1 MPRTWARSPGKVS
14 KYRPGSINWGTVV
27 TAEFP
32 RRFGSYVL
40 LKPLARGGMG
50 ELDLAVTGGRG
61 MEKLCV
67 IKRVL
72 PHLLASDNVQRFR
85 EEAMVVVRLS
95 HGNLVGVLDAGRLSS
110 PEDGKDS
117 AQFYLAMDF
126 VEGKDLLA
134 TWNQCAA
141 KRVAFP
147 VEIAAYIVK
156 ELARGLAYAHAYR
169 DLHLVHRDIS
179 PANVLL
185 SYSGEVKLTDFGLA
199 TSKLK
204 EQQTAPGIIYGK
216 LAYLAPEQARGDALD
231 QRTDLY
237 AAGILLWE
245 MLTGQQLF
253 PVRSDKAHVKLTD
266 EAPVGNPTV
275 EALDRLRNPAIAAP
289 STLTGRV
296 PPELEEI
303 TMKALAADPKDRYQT
318 GEELRSDLGSFLA
331 RNAPETDAA
340 TLAAFMTTLFKEQI
354 EAERLERD
362 ELLIDAS
369 SLLSGAYRARP
380 PTTDGTPPRPLH
392 PRTPARRGSDA
403 VAETGK
409 GATLEALEAPADGSH
424 PDDRRVATTIGD
436 RYYLRRL
443 CGEGAM
449 GRVYEAHHIEIGRRV
464 AIKILHST
472 FRHTP
477 DVVERF
483 RREARAASKI
493 GHPNIVDVTDS
504 GTTPDGAFF
513 FVMEYLDG
521 LDLEQLIRREGAL
534 PVERALLIAAQVCRA
549 LTAAHSAGIIH
560 RDLKPANVMLVRQRD
575 QEDFVKVLDFGIS
588 KQSDLDPAAG
598 TRAVGL
604 TNPDVAVGTPIY
616 MAPEQAAGHPADAR
630 TDVYA
635 VGELLFEMLTG
646 KSAFSGADVIVVFNK
661 KANVEPPPLRA
672 MRPDAPAELEAV
684 LVRAMSRRPED
695 RFPTMTALKDEIMR
709 CLAQFEMPPAMPPV
723 PSPAPA
729 ATTASVTARTRWT
742 QPTKRAL
749 WMGAGGVVLGV
760 GVASWL
766 VIGRDAP
773 TPHAFNA
780 PLVAPHLP
788 SSRSFPPPL
797 PPSSL
802 PPSSPA
808 AEPSGAAMAPPAMPK
823 VAAATVATRGPAPG
837 AAGELHAPPRVASG
851 NHGKAAGRAPGP
863 AGARPSK
870 AISAPAP
877 LTDTDGATAA
887 ELTAKGR
894 AAFARA
900 DFPDAIRL
908 GRAAIAS
915 GAALEG
921 HLLLGDAFYKMN
933 RFSDALREYDAA
945 TRIAPSSAQAQRG
958 HELAARGL
966 R

>member
-1 MPRTWARSPGKVS
+1 MA
-14 KYRPGSINWGTVV
+14 

-216 LAYLAPEQARGDALD
+216 LAYLAPEQARGDTLD

-253 PVRSDKAHVKLTD
+253 PVRGDKANVRLTD
-266 EAPVGNPTV
+266 EAPAGNPTLD
-275 EALDRLRNPAIAAP
+275 ALERLRNPTIAAP

-303 TMKALAADPKDRYQT
+303 TMKALATEQEDRYQT
-318 GEELRSDLGSFLA
+318 GEELRADLGSFLA

-362 ELLIDAS
+362 ELLIDAA

-380 PTTDGTPPRPLH
+380 PADGTPPQPLH

-403 VAETGK
+403 VADTGK
-409 GATLEALEAPADGSH
+409 GQSLQTAEPSGDGSL
-424 PDDRRVATTIGD
+424 PDDRRVGTTIGD

-575 QEDFVKVLDFGIS
+575 EEDFVKVLDFGIS

-598 TRAVGL
+598 ARAVGL

-661 KANVEPPPLRA
+661 KANVEPPPIRA
-672 MRPDAPAELEAV
+672 MRPEAPAELEVV

-695 RFPTMTALKDEIMR
+695 RYPTMTALKDEIMR
-709 CLAQFEMPPAMPPV
+709 CLAHFEVPPAMPPV
-723 PSPAPA
+723 PAPAPV
-729 ATTASVTARTRWT
+729 ATTDTVTARTRWS

-749 WMGAGGVVLGV
+749 WMALGGIVVGL

-766 VIGRDAP
+766 TLGRDD
-773 TPHAFNA
+773 
-780 PLVAPHLP
+780 
-788 SSRSFPPPL
+788 
-797 PPSSL
+797 
-802 PPSSPA
+802 
-808 AEPSGAAMAPPAMPK
+808 
-823 VAAATVATRGPAPG
+823 
-837 AAGELHAPPRVASG
+837 APPRATNAPVTAPPPAPRLSPSSGPSAGTAVAGAGNGEAAPHAEPADVPRPEGEARPERPAEARPLARLGSSG
-851 NHGKAAGRAPGP
+851 NHGKTAGRA
-863 AGARPSK
+863 AGTRPVK
-870 AISAPAP
+870 AASAPPAV
-877 LTDTDGATAA
+877 AA
-887 ELTAKGR
+887 VDRASAADLTAKGR
-894 AAFARA
+894 AAFAQG
-900 DFPDAIRL
+900 DFPEAIRL
-908 GRAAIAS
+908 GRSAISS

-958 HELAARGL
+958 HELAARSL

>member
-1 MPRTWARSPGKVS
+1 
-14 KYRPGSINWGTVV
+14 
-27 TAEFP
+27 
-32 RRFGSYVL
+32 VL

-50 ELDLAVTGGRG
+50 ELDLAVTGGQG

-72 PHLLASDNVQRFR
+72 PHLLASESVQRFR

-95 HGNLVGVLDAGRLSS
+95 HGNLVGVLDAGK
-110 PEDGKDS
+110 ENGVDS
-117 AQFYLAMDF
+117 GQFYLAMDF

-147 VEIAAYIVK
+147 VEIAAYVIK
-156 ELARGLAYAHAYR
+156 ELSRGLAYAHAYR

-204 EQQTAPGIIYGK
+204 EQRTAPGIIYGK
-216 LAYLAPEQARGDALD
+216 LAYLSPEQARGDALD

-253 PVRSDKAHVKLTD
+253 PLRTDKPLRANE
-266 EAPVGNPTV
+266 EAPAGNPTLD
-275 EALDRLRNPAIAAP
+275 ALERLRHPTIAAP

-296 PPELEEI
+296 PPELEAI
-303 TMKALAADPKDRYQT
+303 TLKALSINPNERYQT

-340 TLAAFMTTLFKEQI
+340 TLATFMTTLFRDEI
-354 EAERLERD
+354 ESERRERD
-362 ELLIDAS
+362 ELLLDAS
-369 SLLSGAYRARP
+369 ALLSGTFTTLRDE
-380 PTTDGTPPRPLH
+380 TTDGARQRPKLPPRTEDS
-392 PRTPARRGSDA
+392 RERA
-403 VAETGK
+403 
-409 GATLEALEAPADGSH
+409 APAGSGGRTADENQGD
-424 PDDRRVATTIGD
+424 PDDRRVGTTLGD
-436 RYYLRRL
+436 RYLLRRL

-513 FVMEYLDG
+513 FVMEFLDG
-521 LDLEQLIRREGAL
+521 SDLEQLIRREGAL
-534 PVERALLIAAQVCRA
+534 PIERALLIAAQVCRA
-549 LTAAHSAGIIH
+549 LTAAHAAGIIH

-575 QEDFVKVLDFGIS
+575 EEDFVKVLDFGIS
-588 KQSDLDPAAG
+588 KQSDLDSGASA
-598 TRAVGL
+598 RAMGL
-604 TNPDVAVGTPIY
+604 TRPDVAVGTPIY

-646 KSAFSGADVIVVFNK
+646 KAAFSGTDVMVVFNK
-661 KANVEPPPLRA
+661 KANVEPPPLR
-672 MRPDAPAELEAV
+672 MLRPETPVDLEAM
-684 LVRAMSRRPED
+684 LLRAMSRQPDLRY
-695 RFPTMTALKDEIMR
+695 PTMNALKDDIMR
-709 CLAQFEMPPAMPPV
+709 CLAHLEAAPPVLGRIPSPAAAGTTGTITAPTHWTRPSSRTLWIVGAGLVVGLGAAAFFVVGRSSEPPARAPQAVVMAEKPPATPPPTHPAPPV
-723 PSPAPA
+723 PA
-729 ATTASVTARTRWT
+729 
-742 QPTKRAL
+742 
-749 WMGAGGVVLGV
+749 
-760 GVASWL
+760 
-766 VIGRDAP
+766 
-773 TPHAFNA
+773 
-780 PLVAPHLP
+780 
-788 SSRSFPPPL
+788 
-797 PPSSL
+797 
-802 PPSSPA
+802 
-808 AEPSGAAMAPPAMPK
+808 APPDREAE
-823 VAAATVATRGPAPG
+823 TVEPAHG
-837 AAGELHAPPRVASG
+837 APSHAKASARLSPSTST
-851 NHGKAAGRAPGP
+851 HGRSLKGAAPGP
-863 AGARPSK
+863 AERGPDRVVGAD
-870 AISAPAP
+870 
-877 LTDTDGATAA
+877 LAA
-887 ELTAKGR
+887 QGRVAFAKG
-894 AAFARA
+894 
-900 DFPDAIRL
+900 DFPASIRL
-908 GRAAIAS
+908 GRSAIVS

-921 HLLLGDAFYKMN
+921 NLLLGDAFYKMS
-933 RFSDALREYDAA
+933 RFADALRAYDAA
-945 TRIAPSSAQAQRG
+945 TAVAPSNAQAQRG
-958 HELAARGL
+958 HELAVRGL
-966 R
+966 HAAP

>member
-1 MPRTWARSPGKVS
+1 MA
-14 KYRPGSINWGTVV
+14 

-253 PVRSDKAHVKLTD
+253 PVRSDKAHVKLHE

-275 EALDRLRNPAIAAP
+275 DALERLRNPAIAAP

-303 TMKALAADPKDRYQT
+303 TMKALAADPNDRYQT

-340 TLAAFMTTLFKEQI
+340 TLAAFMNTLFKEQI
-354 EAERLERD
+354 DSERLERD
-362 ELLIDAS
+362 ELLIDAA

-380 PTTDGTPPRPLH
+380 PADGTPPRPLH

-409 GATLEALEAPADGSH
+409 GGSAETVDAPADGSH
-424 PDDRRVATTIGD
+424 PDDRRVGTTIGD

-449 GRVYEAHHIEIGRRV
+449 GRVYEAQHIEIGRRV

-575 QEDFVKVLDFGIS
+575 EEDFVKVLDFGIS

-598 TRAVGL
+598 ARAVGL

-616 MAPEQAAGHPADAR
+616 MAPEQAAGHPADAG

-695 RFPTMTALKDEIMR
+695 RYATMTALKDEIMR

-723 PSPAPA
+723 PSPAPT
-729 ATTASVTARTRWT
+729 ATTASVTARTSWS
-742 QPTKRAL
+742 QPTRRAVWL
-749 WMGAGGVVLGV
+749 AGVGVALGV

-766 VIGRDAP
+766 MMGRD
-773 TPHAFNA
+773 TP
-780 PLVAPHLP
+780 APHPVNMPAVATRL
-788 SSRSFPPPL
+788 PPP
-797 PPSSL
+797 SL
-802 PPSSPA
+802 PPSSGA
-808 AEPSGAAMAPPAMPK
+808 AEAAAALIPPPPARDLPGPEA
-823 VAAATVATRGPAPG
+823 VREPQAAAPTGGDTH
-837 AAGELHAPPRVASG
+837 AAPRVASG
-851 NHGKAAGRAPGP
+851 NHGKAAGRAPAP
-863 AGARPSK
+863 AAARPLK
-870 AISAPAP
+870 AVTAPPA
-877 LTDTDGATAA
+877 LTSTDRATAA
-887 ELTAKGR
+887 ELIGKGR

-900 DFPDAIRL
+900 DFPEAIRL

-915 GAALEG
+915 GAALDG

-945 TRIAPSSAQAQRG
+945 TRIAPASAQAQRG

>member
-1 MPRTWARSPGKVS
+1 
-14 KYRPGSINWGTVV
+14 
-27 TAEFP
+27 
-32 RRFGSYVL
+32 
-40 LKPLARGGMG
+40 MG

-110 PEDGKDS
+110 PEGDGRDS
-117 AQFYLAMDF
+117 GQFYLAMDF

-169 DLHLVHRDIS
+169 DLKLVHRDIS

-253 PVRSDKAHVKLTD
+253 PVRGDKANNIKLTD
-266 EAPVGNPTV
+266 EAPAGNPTLD
-275 EALDRLRNPAIAAP
+275 ALERLRNPTIAAP

-303 TMKALAADPKDRYQT
+303 TMKALATEPKERYQT
-318 GEELRSDLGSFLA
+318 GEELRADLGSFLA

-340 TLAAFMTTLFKEQI
+340 TLATFMNTLFKEQI
-354 EAERLERD
+354 EAERTERD
-362 ELLIDAS
+362 ELLIDAA
-369 SLLSGAYRARP
+369 SLLSGAYRSRP
-380 PTTDGTPPRPLH
+380 AADGSPPRPLH

-403 VAETGK
+403 VADTGK
-409 GATLEALEAPADGSH
+409 GVTLEALDPPAEGSH
-424 PDDRRVATTIGD
+424 PDDRRVGTTIGD

-521 LDLEQLIRREGAL
+521 LDLEQLIRREGGL

-549 LTAAHSAGIIH
+549 LTAAHAAGIIH

-575 QEDFVKVLDFGIS
+575 EEDFVKVLDFGIS
-588 KQSDLDPAAG
+588 KQSELDPAAG
-598 TRAVGL
+598 SRAVGL

-646 KSAFSGADVIVVFNK
+646 KSAFSGADVMVVFNK
-661 KANVEPPPLRA
+661 KANVEPPPIRA
-672 MRPDAPAELEAV
+672 MRPDAPAHLEAV

-695 RFPTMTALKDEIMR
+695 RYPTMTAMKDEIMR
-709 CLAQFEMPPAMPPV
+709 CLAQFEMPAMPPV

-729 ATTASVTARTRWT
+729 ATTDTVTAPTRWT

-749 WMGAGGVVLGV
+749 WIAAGGVVVGL

-766 VIGRDAP
+766 TIGRDAP
-773 TPHAFNA
+773 ATHAVNMPATHAPA
-780 PLVAPHLP
+780 PLP
-788 SSRSFPPPL
+788 SPL
-797 PPSSL
+797 PA
-802 PPSSPA
+802 PA
-808 AEPSGAAMAPPAMPK
+808 LRAEAEPPALAVHAAPAPATP
-823 VAAATVATRGPAPG
+823 VAA
-837 AAGELHAPPRVASG
+837 PRVASG
-851 NHGKAAGRAPGP
+851 NHGKTSGRAPAAASP
-863 AGARPSK
+863 RAIK
-870 AISAPAP
+870 AAAPAVP
-877 LTDTDGATAA
+877 AA
-887 ELTAKGR
+887 IDRAAAADATAKGR
-894 AAFARA
+894 AAFARG
-900 DFPDAIRL
+900 DFPEAIRL
-908 GRAAIAS
+908 GRAAITA
-915 GAALEG
+915 GAALDG

-933 RFSDALREYDAA
+933 RFSDALREYDTAS
-945 TRIAPSSAQAQRG
+945 RIAPASVQAQRG

>member
-1 MPRTWARSPGKVS
+1 
-14 KYRPGSINWGTVV
+14 
-27 TAEFP
+27 
-32 RRFGSYVL
+32 
-40 LKPLARGGMG
+40 MG

-95 HGNLVGVLDAGRLSS
+95 HGNLVGVLDAGRLSG
-110 PEDGKDS
+110 PEDAKDGKGDKDS
-117 AQFYLAMDF
+117 GQFYLAMDF

-275 EALDRLRNPAIAAP
+275 EALERLRSPAIAAP

-303 TMKALAADPKDRYQT
+303 TMKALAAEPKDRYQT

-331 RNAPETDAA
+331 RHAPETDAA

-354 EAERLERD
+354 DAERLERD
-362 ELLIDAS
+362 ELLIDAA

-380 PTTDGTPPRPLH
+380 PTDGTPPRPLH

-409 GATLEALEAPADGSH
+409 GATLEALEAPAEGSH
-424 PDDRRVATTIGD
+424 PDDRRVGATIGD

-483 RREARAASKI
+483 RREARAASRI

-534 PVERALLIAAQVCRA
+534 PVERALLIAAQVCHA

-598 TRAVGL
+598 ARAVGL

-630 TDVYA
+630 TDIYA

-695 RFPTMTALKDEIMR
+695 RYPTMTALKDEIVR

-723 PSPAPA
+723 PSPAPT

-742 QPTKRAL
+742 QPKRAL

-760 GVASWL
+760 GLASWL

-773 TPHAFNA
+773 PPHAFDG
-780 PLVAPHLP
+780 PGVASHPP
-788 SSRSFPPPL
+788 SSRSSSPPSL
-797 PPSSL
+797 PSSL
-802 PPSSPA
+802 PSSAPPSEPSPA
-808 AEPSGAAMAPPAMPK
+808 LTAPAATPKTAAATEATRGQAASAPPA
-823 VAAATVATRGPAPG
+823 GD
-837 AAGELHAPPRVASG
+837 LHAAPRVASG

-863 AGARPSK
+863 AASRPLK
-870 AISAPAP
+870 AASPPPP
-877 LTDTDGATAA
+877 LTDTDRATAA

-945 TRIAPSSAQAQRG
+945 TRIAPSSVQAQRG

>member
-1 MPRTWARSPGKVS
+1 
-14 KYRPGSINWGTVV
+14 
-27 TAEFP
+27 
-32 RRFGSYVL
+32 
-40 LKPLARGGMG
+40 MG

-95 HGNLVGVLDAGRLSS
+95 HGNLVGVLDAGRLSG
-110 PEDGKDS
+110 PEDAKDGKGDKDS
-117 AQFYLAMDF
+117 GQFYLAMDF

-253 PVRSDKAHVKLTD
+253 PVRSDRAHVKLND
-266 EAPVGNPTV
+266 ELPAGNPTV
-275 EALDRLRNPAIAAP
+275 DALERLRNPTIAAP

-303 TMKALAADPKDRYQT
+303 TMKALAADPNDRYQT
-318 GEELRSDLGSFLA
+318 GEELRADLGSFLA

-340 TLAAFMTTLFKEQI
+340 TLAAFMNTLFKDQI

-362 ELLIDAS
+362 ELLIDAA

-380 PTTDGTPPRPLH
+380 PVDGEPPRPLH

-409 GATLEALEAPADGSH
+409 GATLEPIEAPADGSH
-424 PDDRRVATTIGD
+424 PDDRRVGTTIGD

-549 LTAAHSAGIIH
+549 LTAAHAAGIIH

-575 QEDFVKVLDFGIS
+575 EEDFVKVLDFGIS

-598 TRAVGL
+598 ARTVGL

-646 KSAFSGADVIVVFNK
+646 KTAFSGADVIVVFNK
-661 KANVEPPPLRA
+661 KANVEPPPIRA

-695 RFPTMTALKDEIMR
+695 RYPTMTALKDEIMR
-709 CLAQFEMPPAMPPV
+709 CLAQFEMPPALPPV
-723 PSPAPA
+723 PAPAPT
-729 ATTASVTARTRWT
+729 ATTTSVTARTTWS
-742 QPTKRAL
+742 QPTKRAVWL
-749 WMGAGGVVLGV
+749 AAGGVILGV

-766 VIGRDAP
+766 MMGRDTLPPRPLGSSAADNGP
-773 TPHAFNA
+773 VAALRQPSSGLPPPA
-780 PLVAPHLP
+780 PLP
-788 SSRSFPPPL
+788 S
-797 PPSSL
+797 
-802 PPSSPA
+802 
-808 AEPSGAAMAPPAMPK
+808 EPSGLGASAPPEPKDQPILADREAAPPA
-823 VAAATVATRGPAPG
+823 VSTAETHAA
-837 AAGELHAPPRVASG
+837 PRVASG
-851 NHGKAAGRAPGP
+851 NHGKAAGRAPAASRP
-863 AGARPSK
+863 AK
-870 AISAPAP
+870 ATTAPPA
-877 LTDTDGATAA
+877 
-887 ELTAKGR
+887 LTADDRASGAQLTEKGR

-900 DFPDAIRL
+900 DFPQAIRL
-908 GRAAIAS
+908 GRAAIAA

-921 HLLLGDAFYKMN
+921 HLLLGDAFYKMS

-945 TRIAPSSAQAQRG
+945 TRIAPASAQAQRG

-966 R
+966 H

>member
-1 MPRTWARSPGKVS
+1 
-14 KYRPGSINWGTVV
+14 
-27 TAEFP
+27 
-32 RRFGSYVL
+32 
-40 LKPLARGGMG
+40 MG

-117 AQFYLAMDF
+117 AHFYLAMDF

-266 EAPVGNPTV
+266 EGPPGNPTV
-275 EALDRLRNPAIAAP
+275 DALERLRNPTIAAP

-296 PPELEEI
+296 PAELEEI
-303 TMKALAADPKDRYQT
+303 TMKALAADPDDRYQT
-318 GEELRSDLGSFLA
+318 GEELRADLGSFLA

-340 TLAAFMTTLFKEQI
+340 TLAAFMNTLFKEQI
-354 EAERLERD
+354 EAERTERD
-362 ELLIDAS
+362 ELLIDAA

-380 PTTDGTPPRPLH
+380 PADGTPPRPLH

-409 GATLEALEAPADGSH
+409 GATLEPMEPPADGSH
-424 PDDRRVATTIGD
+424 PDDRRVGTTIGD

-575 QEDFVKVLDFGIS
+575 EEDFVKVLDFGIS

-598 TRAVGL
+598 ARAVGL

-661 KANVEPPPLRA
+661 KANVEPPPIRA

-695 RFPTMTALKDEIMR
+695 RYPTMTALKDEIMR
-709 CLAQFEMPPAMPPV
+709 CLAQFEMPPALPPV
-723 PSPAPA
+723 PVPAPT
-729 ATTASVTARTRWT
+729 ATTTSVTARTSWT
-742 QPTKRAL
+742 RPTKRAIWL
-749 WMGAGGVVLGV
+749 AAGGVVLGV
-760 GVASWL
+760 GVASWMTL
-766 VIGRDAP
+766 GRDAP
-773 TPHAFNA
+773 APRPVGALNA
-780 PLVAPHLP
+780 PVAAPRLPPAEATPAAGAPAASLPDSP
-788 SSRSFPPPL
+788 SSGAGDPPGSPKDL
-797 PPSSL
+797 LGAVAARQPEPPAPPSGEAH
-802 PPSSPA
+802 A
-808 AEPSGAAMAPPAMPK
+808 A
-823 VAAATVATRGPAPG
+823 
-837 AAGELHAPPRVASG
+837 PRVASG

-863 AGARPSK
+863 AAPRPSK
-870 AISAPAP
+870 TLTSPPA
-877 LTDTDGATAA
+877 LTAADRASGA
-887 ELTAKGR
+887 ELTARGR

-900 DFPDAIRL
+900 DFPEAIRL
-908 GRAAIAS
+908 GRSAIAS

-945 TRIAPSSAQAQRG
+945 TRIAPASAQAQRG

>member
-1 MPRTWARSPGKVS
+1 MA
-14 KYRPGSINWGTVV
+14 

-40 LKPLARGGMG
+40 LKSLARGGMG

-72 PHLLASDNVQRFR
+72 PHLLASESVQRFR

-95 HGNLVGVLDAGRLSS
+95 HGNLVGVLDAGR
-110 PEDGKDS
+110 EGGKDS
-117 AQFYLAMDF
+117 GQFYLAMDF

-169 DLHLVHRDIS
+169 DLRLVHRDIS

-231 QRTDLY
+231 QRTDLF

-253 PVRSDKAHVKLTD
+253 PVRSDKQNIRLTD
-266 EAPVGNPTV
+266 EAPPGNPTLD
-275 EALDRLRNPAIAAP
+275 ALERLRNPTIAAP

-303 TMKALAADPKDRYQT
+303 TLKALATDPKDRYQT

-340 TLAAFMTTLFKEQI
+340 TLATFMNTLFKEQI
-354 EAERLERD
+354 EAERVERD
-362 ELLIDAS
+362 ELLIDAAS
-369 SLLSGAYRARP
+369 MLSGAHRVRP
-380 PTTDGTPPRPLH
+380 SLDGPPRPLH

-403 VAETGK
+403 VADTGK
-409 GATLEALEAPADGSH
+409 GDPPELPSEGSL
-424 PDDRRVATTIGD
+424 DDRRVGSTIGD

-449 GRVYEAHHIEIGRRV
+449 GRVYEAQHIEIGRRV

-513 FVMEYLDG
+513 FVMEFLDG

-549 LTAAHSAGIIH
+549 LTAAHAAGIIH

-575 QEDFVKVLDFGIS
+575 EEDFVKVLDFGIS
-588 KQSDLDPAAG
+588 KQSDLDPAAAS
-598 TRAVGL
+598 RAVGL

-646 KSAFSGADVIVVFNK
+646 KTAFSGTDVIVVFNK
-661 KANVEPPPLRA
+661 KANVEPPPIRM
-672 MRPDAPAELEAV
+672 MRPEAPAELETV

-695 RFPTMTALKDEIMR
+695 RYETMTALKDEIMR
-709 CLAQFEMPPAMPPV
+709 CLAHLEMPAALPPV
-723 PSPAPA
+723 PAPAPA
-729 ATTASVTARTRWT
+729 ATTASVTARTRWSR
-742 QPTKRAL
+742 PTTRAL
-749 WMGAGGVVLGV
+749 WIAAGGVVLGV

-766 VIGRDAP
+766 MIGRDEPADRP
-773 TPHAFNA
+773 PLVVA
-780 PLVAPHLP
+780 PLLPESPRPVAPVPAPPKLP
-788 SSRSFPPPL
+788 AAVAKDEPGALAAREPGLPAVAEPGHPAPSRATSGAHGKTAGRNPGL
-797 PPSSL
+797 
-802 PPSSPA
+802 SSPRA
-808 AEPSGAAMAPPAMPK
+808 VKM
-823 VAAATVATRGPAPG
+823 PAPG
-837 AAGELHAPPRVASG
+837 
-851 NHGKAAGRAPGP
+851 PGP
-863 AGARPSK
+863 LGGTDHANGA
-870 AISAPAP
+870 A
-877 LTDTDGATAA
+877 
-887 ELTAKGR
+887 LTAEGR
-894 AAFARA
+894 AAFAKG
-900 DFPDAIRL
+900 DFPEAIRL
-908 GRAAIAS
+908 GRSAIAS

-933 RFSDALREYDAA
+933 RFSDALREYDVA
-945 TRIAPSSAQAQRG
+945 TRIAPASVQAQRG

-966 R
+966 AGKSP